1 MTDVDYYAMMRLSD
15 PSATW
20 DVALEQYLRENPDD
34 RARLFDYFRNDGD
47 WPCDIEGL
55 KDNLRGMKRS
65 WDVYRFGRDAD
76 IKDLSGPY
84 FTLNRYDC
92 LDAMS
97 AEDYER
103 HCIKEICYE
112 WDDGVFSCGWMS
124 MPMELEEIRS
134 FWLPGGD
141 RLAAEHLKGASFA
154 SRNIRRIG
162 RRSV

>member
-20 DVALEQYLRENPDD
+20 EVALEQYLRENPDK
-34 RARLFDYFRNDGD
+34 RARLFEYFRYDGE

-55 KDNLRGMKRS
+55 ARNLRVMVKPAN
-65 WDVYRFGRDAD
+65 VYRFGHNAA

-84 FTLNRYDC
+84 FTLDRYNR

-103 HCIKEICYE
+103 HCINEICHE
-112 WDDGVFSCGWMS
+112 WDDCVFGLEWVDPS
-124 MPMELEEIRS
+124 LEEIRS

-141 RLAAEHLKGASFA
+141 RLAAEHLKGVSFA

-162 RRSV
+162 RRSA

>member
-20 DVALEQYLRENPDD
+20 DVALEQYLRENPDK
-34 RARLFDYFRNDGD
+34 RAQLFEYFRNDGD

-55 KDNLRGMKRS
+55 KGNLRDMKRPA
-65 WDVYRFGRDAD
+65 DVYRFGHNAA

-84 FTLNRYDC
+84 FTLDRYNR

-103 HCIKEICYE
+103 YCINEICHE
-112 WDDGVFSCGWMS
+112 WDDWVLRSGWLS
-124 MPMELEEIRS
+124 TPMELEEIRS